1 MKRVKII
8 FRILWV
14 GIFLAV
20 TTQSCTNLDE
30 ELFDQV
36 APSDYFKTEAQFV
49 STLAAAYANLNG
61 YASGSYFSVS
71 EASTDAM
78 VVPTRGQ
85 DWDDGGHWR
94 RMTLH
99 SWNFEDPEPGGVWGF
114 GFGGIS
120 NCNRI
125 IYTINELVADGK
137 ADPDAAEDFIAE
149 LQILRAFYY
158 YILVD
163 VYGNVPIVTQ
173 FVGADPAPPT
183 KSRQE
188 VVSFMVTEIT
198 QNINKLSKAVD
209 QSTYARMNYY
219 AGQMLLAKIYMNS
232 EAWIGTARY
241 SEALTALNEIIN
253 SGLYTL
259 EPNFF
264 TNFNVNSQVSKEFI
278 FAIPFDQVF
287 FRGYN
292 LNMRTL
298 HYGSQ
303 DTYNLTAQPW
313 NGFCSLEEF
322 YNSFED
328 VDLRKGRPGTVDGPF
343 TGRGTFLAGYQY
355 KSNGDPVT
363 DTGDGANDPDGPH
376 LNFMPQINELGPQAL
391 RQAGARIGKWE
402 FELGSTDNMNNDYG
416 IFRYADVLLLKA
428 EALWRISGS
437 ATDGEALAL
446 VNQVRIAHGGT
457 DLLPLT
463 TLDGPVSFMQEDGV
477 VLGGELLNERGREMA
492 YENSR
497 RQDLIRWGL
506 FGLPDKWA
514 PPFNNP
520 GDVIGK
526 EPFRVLFPIPRG
538 QLDANRNLTQN
549 PGYPSGAGG

>member
-1 MKRVKII
+1 MKRYNII
-8 FRILWV
+8 SKL
-14 GIFLAV
+14 LALGLFMAL

-61 YASGSYFSVS
+61 YASGAYFSVS
-71 EASTDAM
+71 EASTDEMA
-78 VVPTRGQ
+78 VPTRGQ

-94 RMTLH
+94 RLTLH
-99 SWNFEDPEPGGVWGF
+99 SWNYEDPEPGGVWGF
-114 GFGGIS
+114 GFGGVS

-125 IYTINELVADGK
+125 IYTINQLVSEGK
-137 ADPDAAEDFIAE
+137 ADPEASEDFIAE
-149 LQILRAFYY
+149 LQVLRAFYY
-158 YILVD
+158 YVLVD
-163 VYGNVPIVTQ
+163 IYGNVPIVTQ
-173 FVGADPAPPT
+173 FVGANPAPPT
-183 KSRQE
+183 NTRQE
-188 VVSFMVTEIT
+188 VYNFIVSEIT
-198 QNINKLSKAVD
+198 ENIDKLSKAVD

-219 AGQMLLAKIYMNS
+219 AAQMLLAKVYMNA
-232 EAWIGTARY
+232 EAWVGTPKY
-241 SEALTALNEIIN
+241 NEALAALNTIIN
-253 SGLYTL
+253 SGQYTL

-264 TNFNVNSQVSKEFI
+264 TNFNVNSQASKEFI
-278 FAIPFDQVF
+278 FAIPYDQVYF
-287 FRGYN
+287 TGYN

-322 YNSFED
+322 YNSFEE
-328 VDLRKGRPGTVDGPF
+328 VDLRKGRPGTQEGPY
-343 TGRGTFLAGYQY
+343 TGRGTFLAGFQY
-355 KSNGDPVT
+355 KSNGDPVV
-363 DTGDGANDPDGPH
+363 DSGAETNDPDGPH
-376 LNFMPQINELGPQAL
+376 LNFMPQLNELGPQAL

-402 FELGSTDNMNNDYG
+402 FELGGTDNMNNDYG

-437 ATDGEALAL
+437 PTDGEALAL
-446 VNQVRIAHGGT
+446 VNQVRITHGGT
-457 DLLPLT
+457 ELDLLT

-477 VLGGELLNERGREMA
+477 IPGGELLNERGREMA

-506 FGLPDKWA
+506 YHNPDKWA
-514 PPFNNP
+514 PPVNSP
-520 GDVIGK
+520 GDVISK
-526 EPFRVLFPIPRG
+526 DDFRKLFPIPRG
-538 QLDANRNLTQN
+538 QLDANRNLIQN